1 MLRFIQKPIFRLV
14 LMCFACLSS
23 AAENARA
30 QAFDQWRAVTPAELE
45 MKAPQVE
52 PDADAE
58 AIFWEVQLDDKKR
71 KKLSYNH
78 YVRVKIFTERG
89 REKFSK
95 FDIPFYK
102 GRKVEDVAARVI
114 KPDGTI
120 VELRPADIFERE
132 IIKAGR
138 VRIQAKSFAIPGIEP
153 GVIVE
158 YRYVEVVKNDSLND
172 ERLIFQRD
180 IPMQR
185 VTYYVR
191 PYEGMFL
198 NFNFRNMPQIRFIG
212 GTDGFY
218 VGTLANVPAL
228 KDEPYMPPEDE
239 VRRWARLYYGGNS
252 SFTWAIFGYQV
263 QESFAK
269 IIKPTK
275 EINQKAAEL
284 TAGATTDE
292 EKLRRIYD
300 FTQKRIKNIN
310 FDSSYTEEQLESI
323 KINSADDVLKRGIA
337 NSAFVNW
344 LFAALAKAA
353 GFEVNIVM
361 AGDRSENFFNPNANI
376 NPRYLHPAGVA
387 VRMKQEDEPPP
398 APTPVSVQAEKPVTA
413 TARGVNN
420 TVSTD
425 GRVWKY
431 FDPGTLYLPFGRLV
445 WNEEDVYA
453 MLVGENG
460 HQWRKIPLSGVA
472 QSPARRTGKFKLLED
487 GTLEGSVRL
496 EYEGHQAISRRR
508 AEFKDSPAKR
518 EENIKEEIKKRLS
531 TAEISD
537 LTIENFD
544 NPALPLTY
552 NFKIRV
558 PNYAQKTGKR
568 LFFQPG
574 FFEYGS
580 TPVFSSATR
589 THNIYFQ
596 YPWSEQDDLEFELPK
611 DFLLDSAEA
620 PADVADSQ
628 KIGSLKINIGIDKVN
643 NKVVYNRKF
652 YFGNSGLLLFSA
664 SKYEPLKGLFDA
676 FHKAD
681 THTITLKQK

>member
-1 MLRFIQKPIFRLV
+1 MLSFVQRSALLLLLMYLV
-14 LMCFACLSS
+14 CLSAES
-23 AAENARA
+23 AEAQTAE
-30 QAFDQWRAVTPAELE
+30 WRPVSPAELE
-45 MKAPQVE
+45 MKTPQVE

-58 AIFWEVQLDDKKR
+58 AIFWEVRLDDKKSN
-71 KKLSYNH
+71 KLSYNH

-114 KPDGTI
+114 KPDGTTI
-120 VELRPADIFERE
+120 DVRPADIFERE
-132 IIKAGR
+132 IIKAGKIKIR
-138 VRIQAKSFAIPGIEP
+138 AKSFAVAGIEP

-158 YRYVEVVKNDSLND
+158 YRYVEVVKNDSLNN

-185 VTYYVR
+185 ATYYVR
-191 PYEGMFL
+191 PYQGTILSFD
-198 NFNFRNMPQIRFIG
+198 FRNMQAVRFVESS
-212 GTDGFY
+212 DGFF
-218 VGTLANVPAL
+218 VGTAANVPAL
-228 KDEPYMPPEDE
+228 KEEAYMPPEDE
-239 VRRWARLYYGGNS
+239 VRRWARLYYNGYNS
-252 SFTWAIFGYQV
+252 FSWNTLSYQV
-263 QESFAK
+263 TQTFNK

-275 EINQKAAEL
+275 ELNQKAAEL

-300 FTQKRIKNIN
+300 FTQRRIKNVN

-323 KINSADDVLKRGIA
+323 KIKDADDVLKRGVA
-337 NSAFVNW
+337 NSVFVNW
-344 LFAALAKAA
+344 LFGALAKAA
-353 GFEVNIVM
+353 GFEVNVVL
-361 AGDRSENFFNPNANI
+361 AADRSEHFFNPNDNI
-376 NPRYLHPAGVA
+376 SPGYLHPAGIA
-387 VRMKQEDEPPP
+387 VRMKDQEKP
-398 APTPVSVQAEKPVTA
+398 QQIKPVTGGA
-413 TARGVNN
+413 HASSGRSTAGQ
-420 TVSTD
+420 T
-425 GRVWKY
+425 WKF
-431 FDPGTLYLPFGRLV
+431 FDPGTLYLPFGRMV

-453 MLVGENG
+453 LLVGESSS
-460 HQWRKIPLSGVA
+460 QWRKIPLSGVGL
-472 QSPARRTGKFKLLED
+472 SPARRAGKFKLAED
-487 GTLEGSVRL
+487 GTLEGSVSL

-518 EENIKEEIKKRLS
+518 EENLKEEIKKRIS
-531 TAEISD
+531 AAEISD
-537 LTIENFD
+537 VTIENFD

-574 FFEYGS
+574 FFEYGT

-589 THNIYFQ
+589 THSVYFQ
-596 YPWSEQDDLEFELPK
+596 YPWSEQDNLEFELPK
-611 DFLLDSAEA
+611 DFSLDNAEA

-628 KIGSLKINIGIDKVN
+628 QIGSLKINIGIDKVN
-643 NKVVYNRKF
+643 GKIIYKRSF
-652 YFGNSGLLLFSA
+652 YFGNSGLLLFPV
-664 SKYEPLKGLFDA
+664 SKYEPLKSLFDS

-681 THTITLKQK
+681 THTITLKQN